1 MYIYIIYIYKIYIL
15 FGFWMPQ
22 AQYRK
27 HKNQEMEIQKWL
39 GQKHVLREEAKRIGV
54 SFSLKE

>member
-27 HKNQEMEIQKWL
+27 HKNQEMEIQK
-39 GQKHVLREEAKRIGV
+39 
-54 SFSLKE
+54 